1 MKHKWNDLSK
11 IPKASK
17 EAFDKLTYSEISDRL
32 ADAIYGQSIE
42 RNSNPDVPIDIT
54 IIETDTTFS
63 VTFNRPGLVLTT
75 GTGGFKMMLDRVGGS
90 IDFMKTSYNG
100 RILMLEEKQALVHRI
115 KTL

>member
-1 MKHKWNDLSK
+1 MDITGDFGDAVRNLNRPEKIMYDVMVDKIGDLLYASLEAKDNDPTVS
-11 IPKASK
+11 
-17 EAFDKLTYSEISDRL
+17 
-32 ADAIYGQSIE
+32 
-42 RNSNPDVPIDIT
+42 IDIT

-90 IDFMKTSYNG
+90 IDLMKTSYNG
-100 RILMLEEKQALVHRI
+100 RILTLEEKQALVHRI